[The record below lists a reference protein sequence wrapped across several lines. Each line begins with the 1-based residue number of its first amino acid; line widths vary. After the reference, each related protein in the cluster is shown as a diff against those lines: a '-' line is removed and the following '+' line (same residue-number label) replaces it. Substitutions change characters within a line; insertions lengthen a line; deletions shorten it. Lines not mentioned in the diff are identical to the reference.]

1 MSELDDATVE
11 AIAEALEPYDIPTGS
26 WTAAERLEPA
36 RAVAAALPDPR
47 PTEAEVRQAW
57 ESRIRDADFWQ
68 ELAAL
73 GCFRPAATTVPAE
86 ATNVDGRDAFL
97 ALSPQEDR
105 P

>member
-47 PTEAEVRQAW
+47 PTEAEVMMGYGLTPYQR
-57 ESRIRDADFWQ
+57 ERLR
-68 ELAAL
+68 AL

-86 ATNVDGRDAFL
+86 PTNVDGRDAFL